1 MAKANKIHVLWIML
15 KTVYFSIK
23 HSISSLYYCTFGTRS
38 NVDDLTRKWSSDLLA
53 CVDVHYKIHNPY
65 GVKLEPNHPYILMS
79 NHASHYD
86 IPLILLSMPGSIRM
100 ISKKEI
106 FRIPLWGYVLRR
118 AEFLTVE
125 RNNPQQAI
133 KDLELVKDKMKSG
146 IIPWIAP
153 EGTRSRHGK
162 LNPFKKG
169 AFMLALQ
176 TQATIIPIGIRGS
189 GNILPPDTWDFN
201 LGQEVEIYINPP
213 IESTHYSVATRN
225 ELMAAVRQS
234 IQEACA
240 MPDA

>member
-1 MAKANKIHVLWIML
+1 MAKVSKIHVLWIML
-15 KTVYFSIK
+15 KTIY
-23 HSISSLYYCTFGTRS
+23 ISLKYSVASMRVTARP
-38 NVDDLTRKWSSDLLA
+38 DIDRIARQWSKDLLA
-53 CVDVHYKIHNPY
+53 CVDVHYTIHNPHQ
-65 GVKLEPNHPYILMS
+65 VQLQPNRPYILMS

-86 IPLILLSMPGSIRM
+86 IPLILLSVPGSIRM

-106 FRIPLWGYVLRR
+106 FRIPIWGYILRR
-118 AEFLTVE
+118 AEFLTIE

-133 KDLELVKDKMKSG
+133 KDLELVKEKMQSG

-176 TQATIIPIGIRGS
+176 TQALIIPIGIRGS

-201 LGQEVEIYINPP
+201 IGQDVEIHINPP
-213 IESTHYSVATRN
+213 IDTTNYSITTRN
-225 ELMAAVRQS
+225 ELISAVRQS
-234 IQEACA
+234 IQEASG
-240 MPDA
+240 MPD